1 MKIEVTSDIQVRGW
15 LSPIMIITQNE
26 YLKADL
32 KEIDRVVAMLCNINR
47 FERKITERENKEIL
61 KLFEEFEKGCKV
73 FFGIMSNS
81 ANTERH
87 LEVALLTPSKQI
99 LPISRYDEST
109 GNFYIIERAFKG
121 K

>member
-1 MKIEVTSDIQVRGW
+1 M
-15 LSPIMIITQNE
+15 
-26 YLKADL
+26 

-47 FERKITERENKEIL
+47 FERKITEREHKEIL

-87 LEVALLTPSKQI
+87 PEVALLTPSKQI

-109 GNFYIIERAFKG
+109 GNFYIIERAFKD